1 MGNFDNPEE
10 EDTIGVVIQALDWDE
25 ECTLYMKDGSI
36 LRARM
41 NDGFDSDNC
50 NEYDDDDPRYCEYYA
65 LGWLCVDV
73 IKRGSNPFKKGDLF
87 LSWFKD
93 MPEKI
98 LDKDGKVIYSEEI
111 RKAHEKARMAREK
124 EELAKASPRSDKRKS
139 PMRYEHI
146 EEYWTVDILTRYA
159 REHEE
164 ELLTFTYPD
173 GESFSAVFMDCDDA
187 DNSDDYP
194 TDDPHYETY
203 LELEYAVK
211 TLFQEGPHTAHGW
224 NLVFVNYHDMPSQVV
239 NSQGKRIFPPS
250 AAEQKKITEMIEQE
264 KAVNTADEETVPS
277 HFFYNHEEEDYTT
290 DILFSYS
297 HAHLDYQLTFEYATG
312 EKYRCTYLT
321 SYDSQTTDDNDY
333 YELAYQVDDVISL
346 GPHAFGDDPKKLFIT
361 VNYMDMPQQVTSQT
375 GRVLFPISSDRHGE
389 GLTVPNYANEIGDT
403 PGNVSIFYGDEEWA
417 QYMINEKAGY
427 GTRLSRTRELA
438 SYPQYVGLWVNQ
450 HTCGKRLSHQG
461 IIHYSDQGTWIVP
474 AEPLNPVILDRMS

>member
-1 MGNFDNPEE
+1 MGRFDNPEE
-10 EDTIGVVIQALDWDE
+10 EDTIGVVFQALEWNE
-25 ECTLYMKDGSI
+25 ECTLYMKDGTI
-36 LRARM
+36 LRAEL
-41 NDGFDSDNC
+41 NDAFDSDNC
-50 NEYDDDDPRYCEYYA
+50 DEYDEDDPRYCEYYA
-65 LGWLCVDV
+65 IAWLCTEVV
-73 IKRGSNPFKKGDLF
+73 KRGSQPFEKGDLI
-87 LSWFKD
+87 LTWYKD

-98 LDKDGKVIYSEEI
+98 LDKNGKVIYSEEI
-111 RKAHEKARMAREK
+111 RQAHERERLEREK
-124 EELAKASPRSDKRKS
+124 NAPAPAVAKPKK
-139 PMRYEHI
+139 I
-146 EEYWTVDILTRYA
+146 EEYGTIDILLNYA
-159 REHEE
+159 RHHEE

-173 GESFSAVFMDCDDA
+173 GESFSAVFMDIDDA

-203 LELEYAVK
+203 RELEYAVK

-250 AAEQKKITEMIEQE
+250 AAEQKKIAEMIEQE
-264 KAVNTADEETVPS
+264 NAANTADEETVPS

-333 YELAYQVDDVISL
+333 YELVYQVDDVISL

-389 GLTVPNYANEIGDT
+389 GLNIPDYSNERHDI
-403 PGNVSIFYGDEEWA
+403 PGNVSIFNGDEKTA

-438 SYPQYVGLWVNQ
+438 SYPQYVGMWVNQ

-474 AEPLNPVILDRMS
+474 AEPLNPVILDRMP